1 MITSTFLQAASG
13 TNSSIPTFIMMGL
26 MFVVFYFFIIR
37 PQSKKQ
43 NDQKTFQENLKQG
56 QKVVTTSGIHG
67 RISQVNDITVV
78 VDTGAG
84 KITFEK
90 TAVSK
95 EITEL
100 RDKV

>member
-1 MITSTFLQAASG
+1 MILSTFLQAAG
-13 TNSSIPTFIMMGL
+13 AASSIPTIVMMVL

-43 NDQKTFQENLKQG
+43 KEEKSFQENLKSG

-67 RISQVNDITVV
+67 RISQVNDLTVV

-90 TAVSK
+90 IAISK
-95 EITEL
+95 EYTDRIKE
-100 RDKV
+100 